1 MGSISM
7 RRIGPVA
14 SAAGALTLLV
24 ASAMAQPGPA
34 TPTTND
40 PDRNSPAH
48 HLSLDIHMIV
58 RPDLT
63 ATVNSTT
70 RFKILRESAIRALGQ
85 QSVPFVESLNPL
97 EIVEAYTEK
106 PDGRKLFV
114 EAANILTR
122 DAATGL
128 NAVYQRDAKVKT
140 IIFPDIEVGDTL
152 VYVLKV
158 NRIDKRLPGPLFFHA
173 VLPRSVPYGTY
184 HLTMDEPKS
193 LGLRAAVSGEGFA
206 HTVTEE
212 GEGRR

>member
-1 MGSISM
+1 
-7 RRIGPVA
+7 
-14 SAAGALTLLV
+14 
-24 ASAMAQPGPA
+24 MAQPGPA
-34 TPTTND
+34 TPTPND

-48 HLSLDIHMIV
+48 KLSLDIHMVV

-97 EIVEAYTEK
+97 EVVEAYTEK

-158 NRIDKRLPGPLFFHA
+158 NRIDKRFPGHLFFHA
-173 VLPRSVPYGTY
+173 VLPRSSRSRSDCGLPSAVKALPIPSRRRAKAGT
-184 HLTMDEPKS
+184 TSSIFSPAAGRWKSREPFRS
-193 LGLRAAVSGEGFA
+193 GIAILGS
-206 HTVTEE
+206 
-212 GEGRR
+212 